1 VFPSG
6 GAGTGAGAAAAVRL
20 SDAQLLRLG
29 RLALL
34 RTGEPGSREAA
45 RLQADVSGILNF
57 LHILRARE
65 EAGQGAAGSATA
77 AAAAAAADPSSSSP
91 SSSPSSSSS
100 SSREALAVARLEE
113 LRPDV
118 VTEGGDAEKILRHA
132 AVREGPYFSVPRV
145 VEE

>member
-1 VFPSG
+1 MFPSG
-6 GAGTGAGAAAAVRL
+6 GAGTGAGAAASVRL

-57 LHILRARE
+57 LHILRAWE

-77 AAAAAAADPSSSSP
+77 AAAAAAADPSSSSSS
-91 SSSPSSSSS
+91 SSSPSS

>member
-1 VFPSG
+1 MFPSG

-65 EAGQGAAGSATA
+65 DAGQGAAGSATA
-77 AAAAAAADPSSSSP
+77 AAAAAAADPSSSS
-91 SSSPSSSSS
+91 SPSS

>member
-1 VFPSG
+1 MFPSG
-6 GAGTGAGAAAAVRL
+6 GTVAGAGAAAAVRL

-45 RLQADVSGILNF
+45 RLQTDVSGILNF
-57 LHILRARE
+57 LQILRARE

-91 SSSPSSSSS
+91 SS